1 MRTIIN
7 ETVYADVLKEQA
19 EALAKAKAAEEEA
32 KRMTLAKY
40 IDQFIK
46 SIQNGTRLT
55 EKGTVFTD
63 GSVRTIKTS
72 NKQFKK
78 FQESK
83 KRTYDFDDIDLQF
96 YYDFSAY
103 LKKRNYSLNT
113 SGKIINQLKWI
124 MACAQ
129 AEGYH
134 NNNAY
139 KNPKFKGNRVQV
151 DSIYLTQE
159 ELDKMNAADL
169 SELEDGAVI
178 SRDIFMVG
186 VYTAQRISD
195 YNNIKKEDIRT
206 TKKRWIEDIPDPDK
220 PGATKAV
227 IREKEI
233 TYIDIHQKKTGAK
246 MSIPCKKELIAI
258 LEKYNNNLPHF
269 EDQTIN
275 RHIKDIARVAG
286 LTDLVTI
293 ETSKGGVRKKETV
306 EKYKLVM
313 SHTARRTGATLM
325 YLAGIELFDIM
336 KVTGHTT
343 PDMLKRYIKADQ
355 LDVVQKLTDKYDYF
369 D

>member
-1 MRTIIN
+1 
-7 ETVYADVLKEQA
+7 
-19 EALAKAKAAEEEA
+19 
-32 KRMTLAKY
+32 
-40 IDQFIK
+40 
-46 SIQNGTRLT
+46 
-55 EKGTVFTD
+55 
-63 GSVRTIKTS
+63 
-72 NKQFKK
+72 
-78 FQESK
+78 
-83 KRTYDFDDIDLQF
+83 
-96 YYDFSAY
+96 
-103 LKKRNYSLNT
+103 
-113 SGKIINQLKWI
+113 
-124 MACAQ
+124 
-129 AEGYH
+129 
-134 NNNAY
+134 
-139 KNPKFKGNRVQV
+139 
-151 DSIYLTQE
+151 
-159 ELDKMNAADL
+159 
-169 SELEDGAVI
+169 
-178 SRDIFMVG
+178 MVG

-220 PGATKAV
+220 SGATKAV

-246 MSIPCKKELIAI
+246 VSIPCKKELIAI
-258 LEKYNNNLPHF
+258 LEKYNYNLPHF

-343 PDMLKRYIKADQ
+343 PEMLKRYIKADQ
-355 LDVVQKLTDKYDYF
+355 LDASRNSPTSTIISTDFQFFLVFYPQFIVNLQKIADKNLN
-369 D
+369 